1 MGSRRLQKIELERL
15 ISGEIVQKEI
25 NEFITYKE
33 LYNTSENLWS
43 TLFMTGYLT
52 QRGKADGNRYNLVIP
67 NREVRN
73 IITEHILVKFRQDI
87 KKDGQMVQRFC
98 QALANGQAQQ
108 VEQNFCHIYVKD
120 GQRER
125 YFCAK
130 GDQREF
136 LSWYSAWHS
145 KL

>member
-1 MGSRRLQKIELERL
+1 M
-15 ISGEIVQKEI
+15 
-25 NEFITYKE
+25 NKE

-87 KKDGQMVQRFC
+87 KKDGQ
-98 QALANGQAQQ
+98 
-108 VEQNFCHIYVKD
+108 
-120 GQRER
+120 RER